1 MGDVMRYVRSKMKLD
16 KTSSGTQIPPD
27 FVIIGAARAGTTSL
41 AAALERHTE
50 VCFSRIK
57 ETNYFT
63 PPDFGLAGPGDQ
75 QFIHTVLPIQMDG
88 DFGRMQA
95 GATLIRSRVLY
106 EAMFAHRVDGQL
118 CGEASPAYLFYHVH
132 AAREL
137 AVANPHCKIV
147 IILRD
152 RVQRTLSQYKVMVTW
167 KREFLSFKEALKAEG
182 ERKLMNWEYAWQYTD
197 LSLYAPALASFLA
210 AFPPEQ
216 LLILRFED
224 YVRHPDVALEQVA
237 TFLGITQEG
246 LFLTKDND
254 SLAHI
259 STLRLQHNRLAQTWT
274 TGIKRRLLSKAERL
288 LTHTEK
294 ARLLPFH
301 RLDESSFPPKV
312 LAQFEED
319 EVQVAELLAQYG
331 LGSEQIASPIKHDS
345 KEKICTTG

>member
-1 MGDVMRYVRSKMKLD
+1 MLD
-16 KTSSGTQIPPD
+16 QHVGVIGAEITESRNVNALPD
-27 FVIIGAARAGTTSL
+27 FVIVGAARAGTTSF
-41 AAALERHTE
+41 AAALERHPE
-50 VCFSRIK
+50 VCFSKVK

-63 PPDFGLAGPGDQ
+63 PPEFGLKGHGDR
-75 QFIHTVLPIQMDG
+75 QFILTEFPLLNDG
-88 DFGRMQA
+88 RIGEMRA
-95 GATLIRSRVLY
+95 GAVLVRSREIYAKL
-106 EAMFAHRVDGQL
+106 FAHRSEQQI
-118 CGEASPAYLFYHVH
+118 CGEASPSYCYYHVH

-167 KREFLSFKEALKAEG
+167 KREFLPFKEALKAEG
-182 ERKLMNWEYAWQYTD
+182 ERKLMNWEHIWQYAD

-224 YVRHPDVALEQVA
+224 YVRHPDLALEKVA

-288 LTHTEK
+288 LTRTEK

-319 EVQVAELLAQYG
+319 ELQVAELLAQYG

-345 KEKICTTG
+345 REKICTTG